1 MNKWSHADAK
11 TSHGLTSLY
20 WLIVMIAVVMISSLT
35 ACVPLQQPSL
45 SQPIS
50 PPPRV
55 LDSPLID
62 NRWRVETV
70 THQGEDVPL
79 DTVAPIYIVFTDNGL
94 LNIDSYKDLGDG
106 VRCGSAT
113 YAIEYVAGQAYR
125 IGEGMAPAVH
135 CPNSSQFADVKT
147 ALRATNEYELNEDA
161 LTLRGEEAEM
171 RLVLDNP

>member
-70 THQGEDVPL
+70 THQGEDVPAGWQGEIHMGIER
-79 DTVAPIYIVFTDNGL
+79 DARGAAVFCRHEDRYP
-94 LNIDSYKDLGDG
+94 S
-106 VRCGSAT
+106 
-113 YAIEYVAGQAYR
+113 GQ
-125 IGEGMAPAVH
+125 
-135 CPNSSQFADVKT
+135 
-147 ALRATNEYELNEDA
+147 
-161 LTLRGEEAEM
+161 
-171 RLVLDNP
+171 